1 MQKRKGRSSIDMQ
14 LPLTTSDLS
23 NHNSNTNHKHRP
35 TSRRTQFFRSHK
47 HYSSSSTSNGGG
59 TATTLLTCFLFFIVI
74 FLVGFLL
81 HTDFDF
87 VVSNHPGLVSST
99 TTTTSSS
106 TSTTRSHAHSS
117 SSNNSRSSR
126 LDSQPLSKFK
136 TLQYPLSHSKL
147 VGLYFAAS
155 WCPMSTSVTQS
166 LERIFSNDEIMASR
180 VLKEEEE
187 EQKNHQ
193 PSPSLMKDFSL
204 VYISSDYSY
213 LEMKD
218 YMKWNW
224 IGIPYDSTDRNDIKR
239 YFSIC
244 AQNEM
249 SELGILSRR
258 SQIPALIIF
267 DSVTQ
272 DVISTNGVADLE
284 TYGEEVL
291 DHWLEIQSLMRAL
304 EDKYV

>member
-1 MQKRKGRSSIDMQ
+1 
-14 LPLTTSDLS
+14 
-23 NHNSNTNHKHRP
+23 
-35 TSRRTQFFRSHK
+35 
-47 HYSSSSTSNGGG
+47 
-59 TATTLLTCFLFFIVI
+59 
-74 FLVGFLL
+74 
-81 HTDFDF
+81 
-87 VVSNHPGLVSST
+87 
-99 TTTTSSS
+99 
-106 TSTTRSHAHSS
+106 
-117 SSNNSRSSR
+117 
-126 LDSQPLSKFK
+126 
-136 TLQYPLSHSKL
+136 
-147 VGLYFAAS
+147 
-155 WCPMSTSVTQS
+155 MSTSVTQS